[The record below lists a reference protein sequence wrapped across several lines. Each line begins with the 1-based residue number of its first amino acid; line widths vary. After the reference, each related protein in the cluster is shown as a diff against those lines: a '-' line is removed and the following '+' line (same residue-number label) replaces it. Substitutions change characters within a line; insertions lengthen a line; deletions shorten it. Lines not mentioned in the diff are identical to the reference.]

1 MKRFLDHR
9 TGLMR
14 GIYATDADAKVVGI
28 TVGELR
34 QLTKAIRA
42 ARTREAK
49 LLDFVLSASAENPAH
64 IGSYANKAI
73 ALLEEVKIEPR
84 EPGTF
89 YQIRAHALKAAEE
102 LLP

>member
-1 MKRFLDHR
+1 MKRFLDYR

-14 GIYATDADAKVVGI
+14 GIYATDADAKVIGI
-28 TVGELR
+28 TVGEVRALN
-34 QLTKAIRA
+34 KAIRA
-42 ARTREAK
+42 ARAREAK

-64 IGSYANKAI
+64 IGSYRNKAV
-73 ALLEEVKIEPR
+73 ALLEELKLPPR
-84 EPGTF
+84 EEGTF